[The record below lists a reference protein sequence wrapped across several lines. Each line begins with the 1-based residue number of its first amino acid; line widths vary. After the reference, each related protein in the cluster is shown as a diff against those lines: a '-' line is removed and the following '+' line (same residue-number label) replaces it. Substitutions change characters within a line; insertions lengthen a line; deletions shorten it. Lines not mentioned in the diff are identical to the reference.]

1 MSHANYL
8 HLAVCRNRS
17 NEELWTKVKHKM
29 SLCYGHTSILLRS
42 RKLLGSEL
50 ILACTAILSY
60 VLHMP
65 TVLLMHA
72 QNLTFKRVLS
82 CGVTLREC
90 RALARLVFY
99 GPAEQPVLF
108 DFLYRAFAPV
118 FQRFNDRAS
127 CIYVNFSYKKC
138 TFAGTCTK
146 SWFVVS
152 TASNICPLSTCGQPK
167 PLSTR
172 LNKLT

>member
-60 VLHMP
+60 VFHMP

-72 QNLTFKRVLS
+72 QNLPSKRVLS
-82 CGVTLREC
+82 CGVTPREC
-90 RALARLVFY
+90 RAFARLVFD
-99 GPAEQPVLF
+99 GPAEQVVLF
-108 DFLYRAFAPV
+108 DFLYRMCSRLP
-118 FQRFNDRAS
+118 QYS
-127 CIYVNFSYKKC
+127 S
-138 TFAGTCTK
+138 
-146 SWFVVS
+146 VS
-152 TASNICPLSTCGQPK
+152 TIGHLVSM
-167 PLSTR
+167 
-172 LNKLT
+172 